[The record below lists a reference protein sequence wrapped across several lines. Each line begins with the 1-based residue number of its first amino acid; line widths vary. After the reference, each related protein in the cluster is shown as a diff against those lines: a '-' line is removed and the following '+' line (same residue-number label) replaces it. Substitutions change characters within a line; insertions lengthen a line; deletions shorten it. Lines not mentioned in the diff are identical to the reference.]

1 MKLME
6 VLAFQGYQL
15 CIGGS
20 STQTETRGW
29 STKPFSGQAHRQ
41 VQKTA
46 ECGIPIQA
54 DGGPLSM
61 QGRDIISTYDFQI
74 V

>member
-1 MKLME
+1 MNFEKPQPKKKEGEKKMKLME

-46 ECGIPIQA
+46 ECGILI
-54 DGGPLSM
+54 
-61 QGRDIISTYDFQI
+61 
-74 V
+74 